1 MTPDREWW
9 TPDALADAG
18 LPGLP
23 TTKRRINALA
33 LREAWREQPGKARLR
48 AGKGGGW
55 EYHWSVLPDRAR
67 KALLVA
73 VAPQGGASAKPDRDD
88 AWRDFEELP
97 EEARAKARERL
108 EVLQKFE
115 TFAGL
120 VGRDQAAREIAQSFG
135 TSARTIWRWLDLVDG
150 VDHADWLAYLAPRH
164 RVAARDARRDGAIG
178 DFQPFLAILKADY
191 LRLEAP
197 SFAASYD
204 VACRIAR
211 AKGLAVMSER
221 TARRRIEAIPRV
233 TRVLAREGERGLAR
247 CFPPQIR
254 DRTQMV
260 AMEGVNADCHKFDV
274 FVQWEDDDRPRR
286 AQLVA
291 FQDLYSGKILA
302 WRIDRDPNKVAVMSA
317 FGELIETWGIPR
329 HCLFD
334 NGMEFANKWLS
345 GGAPTRFRFKVR
357 DDDPLGVLPQL
368 GIQIHWAKPAHGQA
382 KPVERAFRDMAQRIA
397 KDPRLAGAYVGNRP
411 DAKPEN
417 YMSRAIPLADFVA
430 VVADGIEQ
438 HNARVGRQSPTC
450 RGRSFDETFADSYA
464 RAPIRKATPEQR
476 RLWLM
481 GQEVRKAHATHGR
494 ITMHQAAYWSDWMTD
509 IAGTR
514 VICRFD
520 PEDLNAG
527 LEIYALDGSYL
538 GFAAT
543 QERTEFFNL
552 AAAQE
557 AAALERRRKRLAK
570 AALAAERPVDAARV
584 AAELKDLVRDAI
596 AAPESRV
603 VELVQQARAPVI
615 NRAMPQPEYRDDEAA
630 HEAAMVL
637 KFRTAAPVSEVPDD
651 SAGRWR
657 RAKEIEAKLAA
668 DAPVG
673 SAEAQWLY
681 GYQQTA
687 EYRTHERMAERF
699 GPDAIG

>member
-1 MTPDREWW
+1 MTPLREWW
-9 TPDALADAG
+9 TPDALAEAG
-18 LPGLP
+18 LPDLP
-23 TTKRRINALA
+23 TTKRRINAMA
-33 LREAWREQPGKARLR
+33 EREAWRLRTGKARER
-48 AGKGGGW
+48 AGRGGGW
-55 EYHWSVLPDRAR
+55 EYHWSLLPTRAQ
-67 KALLVA
+67 KALLLSAQA
-73 VAPQGGASAKPDRDD
+73 VYPAPAKLDRVD
-88 AWRDFEELP
+88 AWRIFEDLP
-97 EEARAKARERL
+97 EAVRAKARERL
-108 EVLQKFE
+108 DVLQKFE
-115 TFAGL
+115 VFAAA
-120 VGRDQAAREIAQSFG
+120 VGKDQAAREMARSFAV
-135 TSARTIWRWLDLVDG
+135 SARTIWNWLALVEG
-150 VDHADWLAYLAPRH
+150 VDPADWLAYLAPRH
-164 RVAARDARRDGAIG
+164 RVSASRGAAAPAGNFNGFFD
-178 DFQPFLAILKADY
+178 LLKGDY

-197 SFAASYD
+197 SFSASYD

-211 AKGLAVMSER
+211 AKGLAILAER
-221 TARRRIEAIPRV
+221 TARRRIDDIPRV
-233 TRVLAREGERGLAR
+233 TRVFAREGERGLAK
-247 CFPPQIR
+247 CFPPQVR

-260 AMEGVNADCHKFDV
+260 ALEGVNADCHKFDV
-274 FVQWEDDDRPRR
+274 FVQWDDDDKPRR

-291 FQDLYSGKILA
+291 FQDLYSGKILS

-317 FGELIETWGIPR
+317 FGELVETWGIPR

-345 GGAPTRFRFKVR
+345 GGTSTRFRFKVR

-397 KDPRLAGAYVGNRP
+397 KDARFAGAYVGNRP

-417 YMSRAIPLADFVA
+417 YMSRAIPLAEFVA

-450 RGRSFDETFADSYA
+450 RGRSFDETFAESYA
-464 RAPIRKATPEQR
+464 NAPVRKATPEQR

-481 GQEVRKAHATHGR
+481 GQEVLKAHATHGR
-494 ITMHQAAYWSDWMTD
+494 ITMHRATYWSDWMTD
-509 IAGTR
+509 IAGDK

-527 LEIYALDGSYL
+527 VEVYALDGSYL

-543 QERTEFFNL
+543 QEKTEFFNL

-557 AAALERRRKRLAK
+557 AAALDRRRKRLVK
-570 AALAAERPVDAARV
+570 AALDAERPVDAAQV
-584 AAELKDLVRDAI
+584 AAELKDLVRDAV

-603 VELVQQARAPVI
+603 VELVQQARGPVI
-615 NRAMPQPEYRDDEAA
+615 GRAMPRPDDRADDAA
-630 HEAAMVL
+630 HEAAMIL
-637 KFRTAAPVSEVPDD
+637 KFRAPEPEADEVPD
-651 SAGRWR
+651 SEAARWR
-657 RAKEIEAKLAA
+657 RAKEIEARLAA
-668 DAPVG
+668 ETPVG

-681 GYQQTA
+681 GYQRTS
-687 EYRTHERMAERF
+687 EYRTHELMAERF

>member
-1 MTPDREWW
+1 MTPAREWW
-9 TPDALADAG
+9 TPEALAEAG
-18 LPGLP
+18 LPDLP
-23 TTKRRINALA
+23 TTKRRINAMADRLG
-33 LREAWREQPGKARLR
+33 WRLFPNKARKR
-48 AGKGGGW
+48 DGRGGGW
-55 EYHWSVLPDRAR
+55 EYHWTLLPSRAQ
-67 KALLVA
+67 KHLILATQ
-73 VAPQGGASAKPDRDD
+73 APADVPERMGRDEAWAQFEAMPD
-88 AWRDFEELP
+88 EV
-97 EEARAKARERL
+97 RAKARVRL
-108 EVLQKFE
+108 DILQKFE
-115 TFAGL
+115 AFAATM
-120 VGRDQAAREIAQSFG
+120 GRDLSAREMARSFG
-135 TSARTIWRWLDLVDG
+135 YSARTIWNWLALVEG
-150 VDHADWLAYLAPRH
+150 VDPADWLAYLAPRH
-164 RVAARDARRDGAIG
+164 RAPGIG
-178 DFQPFLAILKADY
+178 REGLKLADYTAFFELLKGDY

-197 SFAASYD
+197 SFSASYD

-211 AKGLAVMSER
+211 AKGLAVLAER
-221 TARRRIEAIPRV
+221 TARRRVDDIPRV
-233 TRVLAREGERGLAR
+233 TRVFAREGERGLAR
-247 CFPPQIR
+247 CFPPQVR

-260 AMEGVNADCHKFDV
+260 ALEGVNADCHKFDV
-274 FVQWEDDDRPRR
+274 FVQWDDDDKPRR

-291 FQDLYSGKILA
+291 FQDLYSGKILS

-317 FGELIETWGIPR
+317 FGELVETWGIPR

-345 GGAPTRFRFKVR
+345 GGTSTRFRFKVR

-397 KDPRLAGAYVGNRP
+397 KDARFAGAYVGNRP

-417 YMSRAIPLADFVA
+417 YMSRAIPLAEFVA

-450 RGRSFDETFADSYA
+450 RGRSFDETFAESYA
-464 RAPIRKATPEQR
+464 VAPIRKAMPEQR

-481 GQEVRKAHATHGR
+481 GQEVLKAHATHGR
-494 ITMHQAAYWSDWMTD
+494 VTMHKATYWSDWMTD
-509 IAGTR
+509 IAGEK

-527 LEIYALDGSYL
+527 LELYALDGSYL

-543 QERTEFFNL
+543 QEKTEFFNL
-552 AAAQE
+552 SAAQE
-557 AAALERRRKRLAK
+557 AAALDRRRKRLAK
-570 AALAAERPVDAARV
+570 AALEAERPVDAAQV
-584 AAELKDLVRDAI
+584 AAELKDLVRDAV

-603 VELVQQARAPVI
+603 VELVQQARGPI
-615 NRAMPQPEYRDDEAA
+615 ISRAMPRPDTRDEDAA
-630 HEAAMVL
+630 HEAAMIL
-637 KFRTAAPVSEVPDD
+637 KFRAPEQVSEVPDD
-651 SAGRWR
+651 EVGRWR
-657 RAKEIEAKLAA
+657 QAKEIEARLAA
-668 DAPVG
+668 DVPVG

-681 GYQQTA
+681 GYQQTS